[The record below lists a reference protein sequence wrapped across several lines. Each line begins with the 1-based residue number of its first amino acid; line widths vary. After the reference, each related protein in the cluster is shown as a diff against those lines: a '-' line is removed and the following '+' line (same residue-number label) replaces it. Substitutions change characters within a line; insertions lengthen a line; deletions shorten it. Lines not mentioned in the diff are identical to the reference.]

1 MRIKRKYNLNRL
13 YFGPVVVFLFFCIPA
28 HCFSENIEQAW
39 QTAIQS
45 NHSLMATYQDIN
57 AAFYF
62 LKAARAARLPNLN
75 LGSGYTIREYQQSL
89 IIKSQDMP
97 PDLMGAQ
104 LPIMENKS
112 LSYQAVMELPIYTGG
127 MITNEINATKSSLK
141 AARNNQASMVQNLK
155 MKVAEAYVSVLRS
168 ISGVAV
174 AESHVKN
181 LFSHA
186 RDVENKFT
194 QGFVAAN
201 DLLAAKVSLAD
212 ARQHALQ
219 AMNRLDISKAE
230 YNRLLVRPLE
240 QKVDLDN
247 LKSYRPAESLA
258 ELTVKALQQ
267 RSELKS
273 IDKQIEALRHK
284 AAMER
289 GSCRPN
295 IGISGGYHFNEN
307 EYQSE
312 EGAWSAMFGVKWK
325 IFDGGIARNRSSAL
339 KCKAAALLE
348 HYAELK
354 TIIALQ
360 VRKVWLDV
368 EESRERAKVTEA
380 ALSQAEENLSVAK
393 DRYHEGLSTNTE
405 VLDAETL
412 RSKSHSNYDNA
423 VYDFALATLRLNRA
437 VGNL

>member
-1 MRIKRKYNLNRL
+1 MNRL
-13 YFGPVVVFLFFCIPA
+13 HLGPVILFLFFCIPG
-28 HCFSENIEQAW
+28 HCFPENIEQAW
-39 QTAIQS
+39 QTAMQS

-57 AAFYF
+57 AASYS

-75 LGSGYTIREYQQSL
+75 LGSDYTIREYKQSL
-89 IIKSQDMP
+89 IINSQDMP
-97 PDLMGAQ
+97 PDLIGAQ
-104 LPIMENKS
+104 LPLMENKS

-127 MITNEINATKSSLK
+127 MITNGINATKSSLK

-168 ISGVAV
+168 FSDVAV

-186 RDVENKFT
+186 EDVENKFT

-212 ARQHALQ
+212 ARQHELQ
-219 AMNRLDISKAE
+219 AMNRLDIAKAG

-240 QKVDLDN
+240 QKVELDD
-247 LKSYRPAESLA
+247 LKSDRPAESLA
-258 ELTVKALQQ
+258 DLTVKALQQ

-289 GSCRPN
+289 ASCRPY
-295 IGISGGYHFNEN
+295 IGISGGYNFNEN
-307 EYQSE
+307 EYHVE

-368 EESRERAKVTEA
+368 EESRERANVTEA
-380 ALSQAEENLSVAK
+380 ALSQAEENLRVAK
-393 DRYHEGLSTNTE
+393 DRYQEGLSTNTE

-412 RSKSHSNYDNA
+412 RTKSHSNYDNA
-423 VYDFALATLRLNRA
+423 VYDFVLATLRLKRA

>member
-1 MRIKRKYNLNRL
+1 MNRL
-13 YFGPVVVFLFFCIPA
+13 HLGPVILFLFFCIPG
-28 HCFSENIEQAW
+28 HCFPENIEQAW
-39 QTAIQS
+39 QTAMQS

-57 AAFYF
+57 AASYS

-75 LGSGYTIREYQQSL
+75 LGSDYTIREYQQSL
-89 IIKSQDMP
+89 IINSQEMP

-127 MITNEINATKSSLK
+127 MITNGINATKSSLK

-168 ISGVAV
+168 ISDVAV
-174 AESHVKN
+174 SESHVKN

-186 RDVENKFT
+186 GDVENKFI

-219 AMNRLDISKAE
+219 AMNRLDIAKAG
-230 YNRLLVRPLE
+230 YNRLLVRSLE
-240 QKVDLDN
+240 QKVELDN
-247 LKSYRPAESLA
+247 LKPDRPAESLA

-289 GSCRPN
+289 ASCRPN
-295 IGISGGYHFNEN
+295 IGISGGYNFNEN

-368 EESRERAKVTEA
+368 EESRERGKVTEA
-380 ALSQAEENLSVAK
+380 ALSQAEENLRVAK
-393 DRYHEGLSTNTE
+393 DRYQEGLSTNTE

-412 RSKSHSNYDNA
+412 RTKSHSNYDNA
-423 VYDFALATLRLNRA
+423 VYDFVLATLRLKRA

>member
-1 MRIKRKYNLNRL
+1 M
-13 YFGPVVVFLFFCIPA
+13 
-28 HCFSENIEQAW
+28 
-39 QTAIQS
+39 QS

-57 AAFYF
+57 AASYS
-62 LKAARAARLPNLN
+62 LKAARAARMPNLN

-89 IIKSQDMP
+89 IINSQEMP

-104 LPIMENKS
+104 LPVMEDKS

-127 MITNEINATKSSLK
+127 MITNGVNATKSSLK

-168 ISGVAV
+168 FSDVAV

-186 RDVENKFT
+186 EDVENKFT

-212 ARQHALQ
+212 ARQHELQ
-219 AMNRLDISKAE
+219 AMNRLDIAKAG

-240 QKVDLDN
+240 QKVELDD
-247 LKSYRPAESLA
+247 LKSDRPAESLA
-258 ELTVKALQQ
+258 DLTVKALQQ

-289 GSCRPN
+289 ASCRPY
-295 IGISGGYHFNEN
+295 IGISGGYNFNEN
-307 EYQSE
+307 EYHAE

-368 EESRERAKVTEA
+368 EESRERANVTEA
-380 ALSQAEENLSVAK
+380 ALSQAEENLRVAK
-393 DRYHEGLSTNTE
+393 DRYQEGLSTNTE

-412 RSKSHSNYDNA
+412 RTKSHSNYDNA
-423 VYDFALATLRLNRA
+423 VYDFVLATLRLKRA

>member
-57 AAFYF
+57 AASYF

>member
-1 MRIKRKYNLNRL
+1 MNRL
-13 YFGPVVVFLFFCIPA
+13 HLGPVILFLFFCIPC
-28 HCFSENIEQAW
+28 HCFPENIEQAW
-39 QTAIQS
+39 QTAMQS

-57 AAFYF
+57 AASYS
-62 LKAARAARLPNLN
+62 LKAARAARMPNLN

-89 IIKSQDMP
+89 IINSQEMP

-104 LPIMENKS
+104 LPVMEDKS

-127 MITNEINATKSSLK
+127 MITNGVNATKSSLK

-168 ISGVAV
+168 FSDVAV

-186 RDVENKFT
+186 EDVENKFT

-212 ARQHALQ
+212 ARQHELQ
-219 AMNRLDISKAE
+219 AMNRLDIAKAG

-240 QKVDLDN
+240 QKVELDD
-247 LKSYRPAESLA
+247 LKSDRPAESLA
-258 ELTVKALQQ
+258 DLTVKALQQ

-289 GSCRPN
+289 ASCRPY
-295 IGISGGYHFNEN
+295 IGISGGYNFNEN
-307 EYQSE
+307 EYHAE

-368 EESRERAKVTEA
+368 EESRERANVTEA
-380 ALSQAEENLSVAK
+380 ALSQAEENLRVAK
-393 DRYHEGLSTNTE
+393 DRYQEGLSTNTE

-412 RSKSHSNYDNA
+412 RTKSHSNYDNA
-423 VYDFALATLRLNRA
+423 VYDFVLATLRLKRA